1 LVTVNPVLNA
11 GRLVSRRDSSNS
23 HIDPLTAE
31 EVRILLKT
39 AQDRWAAFYP
49 VLLCAVRTGLREGEL
64 IGLQW
69 GDIDFQ
75 GQFLEVRRGI
85 VRHQVTTPKT
95 HKIRRVDL
103 SPQLAG
109 VLAALKETRGLEY
122 AMKGQPMP
130 DWVFLGPSVQRL
142 SASTLRKALYRSLE
156 AAGLR
161 HVRFHDLRHTFASLL
176 IQQGANPKYIQE
188 QLGHGTISVTLNI
201 YCHLFPGEHRH
212 HVQAL
217 DDPQDAGPG
226 MSVEAAKSATQ
237 PQPGRVGE
245 AQPT

>member
-1 LVTVNPVLNA
+1 M
-11 GRLVSRRDSSNS
+11 SDSM
-23 HIDPLTAE
+23 T
-31 EVRILLKT
+31 
-39 AQDRWAAFYP
+39 
-49 VLLCAVRTGLREGEL
+49 CG
-64 IGLQW
+64 
-69 GDIDFQ
+69 
-75 GQFLEVRRGI
+75 
-85 VRHQVTTPKT
+85 
-95 HKIRRVDL
+95 
-103 SPQLAG
+103 
-109 VLAALKETRGLEY
+109 
-122 AMKGQPMP
+122 
-130 DWVFLGPSVQRL
+130 
-142 SASTLRKALYRSLE
+142 
-156 AAGLR
+156 
-161 HVRFHDLRHTFASLL
+161 HTFASLL